1 MFLVYTFLLT
11 NSHCGSEKGFV
22 LHLWDRII
30 GVRFSNISKPCWLS
44 IRALVLLS
52 KLDHIGGA
60 AAMGSRRVD
69 WDSFRPSN
77 GSYINRTLL
86 EPSCT
91 KGQYVWF
98 SLLEFARGNF
108 FSAAGFHQKK
118 RENRN

>member
-1 MFLVYTFLLT
+1 
-11 NSHCGSEKGFV
+11 
-22 LHLWDRII
+22 
-30 GVRFSNISKPCWLS
+30 
-44 IRALVLLS
+44 
-52 KLDHIGGA
+52 
-60 AAMGSRRVD
+60 MGSRRVD

-77 GSYINRTLL
+77 GSCINRALL

-118 RENRN
+118 RENRKRNREGPIVNFVHLGLRFKRQC